1 LPLEPEASREVFQG
15 HHIRVVVE
23 TWPQGR
29 REIVRHPGAAA
40 VVPLEGDDVVLVKQL
55 RESIRAETIE
65 IPAGILDR
73 EGETPED
80 CAARELRE
88 ETGYRAEDVRPLGMI
103 HSSIGFADERIYLF
117 RCRAVRQGGP
127 EEEGVEVLAMPMEEA
142 LRAVRD
148 GRITDAK
155 TVAALLLA
163 ADRRR

>member
-1 LPLEPEASREVFQG
+1 
-15 HHIRVVVE
+15 
-23 TWPQGR
+23 
-29 REIVRHPGAAA
+29 
-40 VVPLEGDDVVLVKQL
+40 
-55 RESIRAETIE
+55 
-65 IPAGILDR
+65 
-73 EGETPED
+73 
-80 CAARELRE
+80 
-88 ETGYRAEDVRPLGMI
+88 MI